1 MYYFIHRIGN
11 IHKIEEANVERQIFR
26 EVGAYK
32 DAATVRRIARFLFLL
47 FYLSKISIAG
57 TVFIIPSLVVQR
69 YVPICLKHFTIY
81 SLQLQTVIICHGF
94 ISFRFQSLLQ
104 FSPIGCGIYTIC
116 QYCTYIILV
125 FTCYRMAI
133 SRIQA
138 QYCLKRYRHHNRLR
152 LSNLD
157 SPETLKS

>member
-57 TVFIIPSLVVQR
+57 TVFLIPSLVV
-69 YVPICLKHFTIY
+69 
-81 SLQLQTVIICHGF
+81 
-94 ISFRFQSLLQ
+94 
-104 FSPIGCGIYTIC
+104 
-116 QYCTYIILV
+116 
-125 FTCYRMAI
+125 
-133 SRIQA
+133 
-138 QYCLKRYRHHNRLR
+138 
-152 LSNLD
+152 
-157 SPETLKS
+157 